1 MPIVKDT
8 TNYACNFISYIKYR
22 SDKQRLTVK
31 PGYHEQKWSV
41 EHEIYLLDILR
52 RACGAAQQHFRERR
66 RCTAFLVNSDPCRL
80 PRAVNVQLRGTQLR
94 EIRVFAEHIGDA
106 QLRQTFPEVD
116 GGGKVEF
123 RQ

>member
-1 MPIVKDT
+1 MPIIKDT
-8 TNYACNFISYIKYR
+8 TNYACNFISHIKYR

-41 EHEIYLLDILR
+41 EHEIYLLDI
-52 RACGAAQQHFRERR
+52 RR
-66 RCTAFLVNSDPCRL
+66 RHAEPHSSISVNAAAVQPSSSIVTLADC

-106 QLRQTFPEVD
+106 QLRQTFHEVN
-116 GGGKVEF
+116 GGGNVEF
-123 RQ
+123 R